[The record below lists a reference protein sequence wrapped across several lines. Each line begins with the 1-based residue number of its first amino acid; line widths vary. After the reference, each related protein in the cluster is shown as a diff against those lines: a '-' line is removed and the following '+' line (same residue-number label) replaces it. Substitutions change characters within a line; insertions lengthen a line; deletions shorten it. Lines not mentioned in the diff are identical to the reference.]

1 MYTIIQVG
9 QICLAHPPAILTLAP
24 ALAPS
29 RCPLSPRARCRRQEA
44 RASAGLVPPLA
55 PAPRPRRRPRHSAY
69 CRRRRPRAPA
79 PTALRPCIVL
89 GQIGTASFQ
98 SAPLP
103 AARVDAPPTPPRPR
117 ARSTAG
123 CLHGRHP
130 QFAST
135 LRLWLVA
142 RPSSPIRRTLRRR
155 LPARPYPSPSA
166 ARPLRLWLP
175 ARPPPPAPA
184 HTPPWPTARP
194 LPQPVRPCARSTAAS
209 SPRPGGVAERPR
221 PGVVAARPRPGVVAA
236 RPGGVC

>member
-79 PTALRPCIVL
+79 PTALRPCIVP

-98 SAPLP
+98 SAPRP
-103 AARVDAPPTPPRPR
+103 AARVDAPPPAAR
-117 ARSTAG
+117 ADV
-123 CLHGRHP
+123 P
-130 QFAST
+130 QDA
-135 LRLWLVA
+135 
-142 RPSSPIRRTLRRR
+142 RTLRRR
-155 LPARPYPSPSA
+155 LPARPPSSIRTHASPPAGGTAAVPNPPSA
-166 ARPLRLWLP
+166 ARAAVPQSERGAPAPPLAACAAAAPSPRAHSAVADRAAAAP
-175 ARPPPPAPA
+175 ARAA
-184 HTPPWPTARP
+184 VRP
-194 LPQPVRPCARSTAAS
+194 LHCGLEPTSRR
-209 SPRPGGVAERPR
+209 RR
-221 PGVVAARPRPGVVAA
+221 
-236 RPGGVC
+236 